1 MSIEKKSFGTLGT
14 GEEISLYI
22 LRAGAFTATFTD
34 YGAILV
40 SLLVPDRRGQVSDVT
55 LGFSTLSG
63 YAGKHPFFGATVGRY
78 GNRIGSARFSLDSRE
93 YRLAA
98 NNGENHLHGGIKG
111 FDKQIWNAT
120 VMASDPTPSLRF
132 SRTSPDG
139 EEGYPGTLDVAV
151 LFTLDASGT
160 LSIRYE
166 AKTDAKTIVN
176 LTNHSYFNLKGEGRG
191 TILDHSVKLACSR
204 IVPVGQTLIPTG
216 EIADVAGSPFDLRS
230 GAIIG
235 DRIGM
240 TSGGFDHNYV
250 LDRSGGG
257 LVEFAEVYEASSG
270 RTMKVATTLPGC
282 QFYSGNMIP
291 PISGKRGSFYDRHS
305 GFCLETQFFPDSPNQ
320 PSFPSA
326 ILEPGQVWAH
336 ETTYSFSV

>member
-14 GEEISLYI
+14 GEDISLYI
-22 LRAGAFTATFTD
+22 MKAGEYAATFTD

-40 SLLVPDRRGQVSDVT
+40 SLLVPDRRGQKADVT

-78 GNRIGSARFSLDSRE
+78 GNRIGAARFSLDGRE
-93 YRLAA
+93 FILAA

-111 FDKQIWNAT
+111 FDKQIWS
-120 VMASDPTPSLRF
+120 ASILCADPSPSLRF

-139 EEGYPGTLDVAV
+139 EEGYPGTLDVSV
-151 LFTLDASGT
+151 CFSLDASGS

-166 AKTDAKTIVN
+166 ARTDAKTIVN

-191 TILDHSVKLACSR
+191 NVLDHSMRLACSR
-204 IVPVGQTLIPTG
+204 MLPVGPGQIPTG
-216 EIADVAGSPFDLRS
+216 ELADVAGGPFDFRS
-230 GAIIG
+230 PATIG
-235 DRIGM
+235 ERIGL
-240 TSGGFDHNYV
+240 TSGGYDHNYV
-250 LDRSGGG
+250 LDRAGSG
-257 LVEFAEVYEASSG
+257 LVEFAEVYEAASG
-270 RTMKVATTLPGC
+270 RRMKVSTTLPGC
-282 QFYSGNMIP
+282 QFYSGNSIP
-291 PISGKRGSFYDRHS
+291 LISGKRGSLYDRHS

-326 ILEPGQVWAH
+326 SLEAGQLWAH
-336 ETTYSFSV
+336 ETVYSFSV